1 MTAGSSSKTRA
12 RTVPGGVVGSDTAA
26 SESDASQGQLDGKES
41 ESQECAGNRVDSG
54 GTREDK
60 AVLLAEHAGAS
71 VFHADWRALLDV
83 VPECDAV
90 IVDAPYSERTH
101 AGHDAGTA
109 QTSKVWKRSNGKRDV
124 PAGRRSLDYGCWA
137 AEDVAEFVAAWSA
150 RTSGWIVSVTD
161 DVLAP
166 VWQRELQSSG
176 RYAFAPV
183 AFVAPGSRVRIAGD
197 GPAQWATQIIV
208 ARPRSREFAS
218 WGALP
223 GAYVLPP
230 GHAERMA
237 VVGGKPL
244 WLMERLVEDYTRPG
258 ALVVDPCCGAGTTLV
273 AAQRTGRRAIGGD
286 AMREHAEIA
295 AKRIS
300 KPAQAPLWVPGSN
313 EVSHATQSKLFDE
326 GEG

>member
-1 MTAGSSSKTRA
+1 MTENKGNSGDSS
-12 RTVPGGVVGSDTAA
+12 
-26 SESDASQGQLDGKES
+26 
-41 ESQECAGNRVDSG
+41 
-54 GTREDK
+54 GTREENDCRDLTRVK
-60 AVLLAEHAGAS
+60 ALQVKPAEKLAEHAGAS
-71 VFHADWRALLDV
+71 VYHADWRALLDV
-83 VPECDAV
+83 VPECDSLQT
-90 IVDAPYSERTH
+90 DAPYSERTH
-101 AGHDAGTA
+101 GGHGSALCSDM
-109 QTSKVWKRSNGKRDV
+109 RRD
-124 PAGRRSLDYGCWA
+124 LDYLAWDA
-137 AEDVAEFVAAWSA
+137 SDVAEFVEAWA
-150 RTSGWIVSVTD
+150 PRVRGWFVSITD
-161 DVLAP
+161 HVLAP
-166 VWQRELQSSG
+166 AWEAALERTG
-176 RYAFAPV
+176 RYVFSPV

-300 KPAQAPLWVPGSN
+300 KPAQAPLFVTGSN
-313 EVSHATQSKLFDE
+313 EVSRATQSKLFDE

>member
-1 MTAGSSSKTRA
+1 MY
-12 RTVPGGVVGSDTAA
+12 
-26 SESDASQGQLDGKES
+26 
-41 ESQECAGNRVDSG
+41 
-54 GTREDK
+54 
-60 AVLLAEHAGAS
+60 
-71 VFHADWRALLDV
+71 HADWRALLGV

-101 AGHDAGTA
+101 GGQHKGLCEDM
-109 QTSKVWKRSNGKRDV
+109 RRDMNY
-124 PAGRRSLDYGCWA
+124 AAWS
-137 AEDVAEFVAAWSA
+137 AEDVAAFVSYWAL
-150 RTSGWIVSVTD
+150 RCSGWFVTITD
-161 DVLAP
+161 HVLAP
-166 VWQRELQSSG
+166 AWERELA
-176 RYAFAPV
+176 AFGLYVFSPL
-183 AFVAPGSRVRIAGD
+183 AFVAPGSRVRISGD
-197 GPAQWATQIIV
+197 GPAQWSTQIVV
-208 ARPRSREFAS
+208 ARQRSRSMAT

-300 KPAQAPLWVPGSN
+300 RPAQAPLFVAGSN
-313 EVSHATQSKLFDE
+313 GVSHATQSKLFEE
-326 GEG
+326 GESEGRSGRSTTQDGCWTWPATRHSCPSLTTASLG